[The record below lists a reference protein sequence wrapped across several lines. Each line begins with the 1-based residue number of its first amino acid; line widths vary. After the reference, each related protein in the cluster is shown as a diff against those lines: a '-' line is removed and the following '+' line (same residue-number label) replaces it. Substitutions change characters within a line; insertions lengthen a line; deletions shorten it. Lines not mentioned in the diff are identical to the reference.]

1 MMHGCCRYKNNEE
14 TGQENVTAD
23 KESMATH
30 LFCVF
35 VIRNDLNFKLENSLL
50 WRGPKLVLRIDSN

>member
-1 MMHGCCRYKNNEE
+1 MHVCCRYKNYEE
-14 TGQENVTAD
+14 TGQENVAAD

-35 VIRNDLNFKLENSLL
+35 VIRNDLNFKFEKSLL
-50 WRGPKLVLRIDSN
+50 WRGPKFVLRINGD